1 MEAGGGW
8 QGGPRG
14 AGQGQAGRHL
24 AGGHGPY
31 VRDVPPLVSLAPAV
45 SDVEEYHW
53 PSLGVFFVSRKWR
66 IVTGGG
72 GWVGSNQ
79 SGASGSYQNGPDRG
93 CCIGHCTGALKICTL
108 GMSSI

>member
-24 AGGHGPY
+24 AGGHGPC
-31 VRDVPPLVSLAPAV
+31 VKDVPPLVIS
-45 SDVEEYHW
+45 HW
-53 PSLGVFFVSRKWR
+53 LLVILSSIIGHHLVFSVFLGKQEVR
-66 IVTGGG
+66 IVAG
-72 GWVGSNQ
+72 
-79 SGASGSYQNGPDRG
+79 GASCAGGSYRNGADRG

-108 GMSSI
+108 GMSSIWKCH

>member
-31 VRDVPPLVSLAPAV
+31 VRDVPPLVSLVSVV
-45 SDVEEYHW
+45 SDVKQYHW
-53 PSLGVFFVSRKWR
+53 PSLGVQCFFGQ
-66 IVTGGG
+66 TGSGG
-72 GWVGSNQ
+72 
-79 SGASGSYQNGPDRG
+79 
-93 CCIGHCTGALKICTL
+93 L
-108 GMSSI
+108 